1 MIDFSFTEEQEMFR
15 KSLEKFAQEV
25 LSPGYAERDRLRKFP
40 TEQIKR
46 MASMGLLG
54 LNIPEKYGGRQTDFV
69 TMGIAMEEIGK
80 GDFNCVLPLMMAAY
94 AGHALCNYGNE
105 KQCRQW
111 LPPIVQ
117 GDLFLAAG
125 ATEPGAGSDLAN
137 LKATAVRDGDD
148 YILNGEKNSV
158 SMSNADVYIILAR
171 TDLTQSR
178 AKGISAFLL
187 PKNLPGVRISDFQD
201 LGGRSIP
208 RGQVFME
215 DVRVPTQNLI
225 GEEGTGFKLFMTFL
239 DFNRTFIGLK
249 CLGATQKT
257 LIETMEHMKSR
268 VAFNKPLARFEGI
281 SFSIA
286 EAATLIEAAR
296 WLSYRALWLI
306 DQGLPHTKE
315 ASMCKWWVPQISTK
329 ILHRCLLMHG
339 HYGYTDELPIEQRL
353 RDVMGWQIGD
363 GSAEIQKIVIIRE
376 LMGREFLPY

>member
-25 LSPGYAERDRLRKFP
+25 LAPKYADGDRLRKFP
-40 TEQIKR
+40 LEQIKK

-54 LNIPEKYGGRQTDFV
+54 LNIPDKYGGRKTDFV
-69 TMGIAMEEIGK
+69 TMGIAMEEIAK
-80 GDFNCVLPLMMAAY
+80 GDFNCVLPMMMAAY
-94 AGHALCNYGNE
+94 AGHALCDYGNE
-105 KQCRQW
+105 EQCQQW
-111 LPPIVQ
+111 LPPIAQ
-117 GDLFLAAG
+117 GDLFLAVG
-125 ATEPGAGSDLAN
+125 ATEPGAGSDLAS
-137 LKATAVRDGDD
+137 LKATAIRDGDD

-158 SMSNADVYIILAR
+158 SMSNADVYVVLAR

-178 AKGISAFLL
+178 AKGIGAFLL

-215 DVRVPTQNLI
+215 DVRVPNQNLI
-225 GEEGTGFKLFMTFL
+225 GEEGVGFKLFMTFL

-257 LIETMEHMKSR
+257 LSETMEHMKTR
-268 VAFNKPLARFEGI
+268 VAFDKPLARFEGI

-296 WLSYRALWLI
+296 WLCYRGLWLI
-306 DQGLPHTKE
+306 DKGLPHTKD
-315 ASMCKWWVPQISTK
+315 AAMCKWWVPQICTE

-363 GSAEIQKIVIIRE
+363 GSAEIQKIIIIRE
-376 LMGREFLPY
+376 LMGREYLPY